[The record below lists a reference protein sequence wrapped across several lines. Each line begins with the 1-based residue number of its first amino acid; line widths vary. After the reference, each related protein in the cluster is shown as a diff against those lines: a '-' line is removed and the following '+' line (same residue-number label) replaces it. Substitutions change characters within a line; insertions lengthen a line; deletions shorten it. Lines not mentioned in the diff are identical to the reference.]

1 MSSRTKEPIR
11 RITLASGGVR
21 YELIVDVGRGPDG
34 KRRQS
39 RTRFLTLR
47 DAKAALAKTRVS
59 VGDGTHVS
67 RNGITVRE
75 YLDSWVNG
83 KIDLRASTRACYRS
97 DLKPV
102 VAKYGDLALQ
112 RLSKAHVDRLVAEM
126 LATGGVQGT
135 GRSPRTVTL
144 MLVVLGQ
151 ALKDAAR
158 EKLVTVNAAALA
170 NRPAPA
176 PHAGKTTWTASQARE
191 FLAHVAD
198 DRLAAAWRLTMLG
211 LRRGEVLGLRWSD
224 VDLAA
229 RCARIERARVLAASE
244 VFVNDPKTSR
254 STRTVYL
261 PDEVVRD
268 LERLHA
274 RQCEERMQ
282 LGLGRVDDSGWIVV
296 DEAGDPINPET
307 YSKTF
312 LRHAKNAGLPRIRL
326 HDARHT
332 AASLLA
338 EAGVEVG
345 VAAALLGHDPVIYL
359 TTYVHPY
366 EDAKRAAAEQL
377 ASAYR

>member
-1 MSSRTKEPIR
+1 MGSRTKEPIR
-11 RITLASGGVR
+11 RVTLADGTIR
-21 YELIVDVGRGPDG
+21 YEVVVDVGRGADG

-47 DAKAALAKTRVS
+47 EAKAALSKTRVGVNS
-59 VGDGTHVS
+59 GTHVP
-67 RNGITVRE
+67 RNLITVE
-75 YLDSWVNG
+75 AYLDGWVTG
-83 KIDLRASTRACYRS
+83 KIDLRASTRASYHS

-102 VAKYGDLALQ
+102 VDKYGDLALQ
-112 RLSKAHVDRLVAEM
+112 RLSKSHVDRLVAEM
-126 LATGGVQGT
+126 LAAGGRDGT

-158 EKLVTVNAAALA
+158 ERLVTVNAAALA

-176 PHAGKTTWTASQARE
+176 PYAGKKTWTASQARQ
-191 FLAHVAD
+191 FLAQVAD

-211 LRRGEVLGLRWSD
+211 LRRGEVLGLKWSD

-229 RCARIERARVLAASE
+229 GRARIERARVLCGSE

-254 STRTVYL
+254 GARTIYL

-268 LERLHA
+268 LERLRDTQA
-274 RQCEERMQ
+274 QERLS
-282 LGLGRVDDSGWIVV
+282 LGLACPEDGWVVV
-296 DEAGDPINPET
+296 DEAGDPVNPET

-312 LRHAKNAGLPRIRL
+312 LRHARDADLPRIRL

-338 EAGVEVG
+338 EGGVEIG

-377 ASAYR
+377 AAAYR